1 MSNLFIS
8 YMNADAEIAE
18 SLERLLLDK
27 GHQVRIRVG
36 AAVSGL
42 WRTKFTK
49 GLAAADVVLVVLSD
63 SGLTSKNVLGE
74 IGAARVMDYLKGMV
88 VLPILVGEMPV
99 PDFISDLYCFRLKS
113 NDKADLA
120 KLADRLD
127 KAILDDVK
135 SAPRIFISHRHVDEP
150 IAAKLVALLEQAF
163 HIEKNDLRC
172 TSVKPYVL
180 SPGERTSEQLRS
192 DIARSELVIGILGPD
207 TADSNY
213 VLCELGASWGRDV
226 PTVPVL
232 TRGATYADVPS
243 PLNER
248 HSISLENPDH
258 CIDLVEYVAIKT
270 SLKRKEQSA
279 ERLGPHVDALTAA
292 ASLPRPASKT
302 TPMLIARFMDDDVR
316 AREGRRNIQLGVARC
331 PNDTFQV
338 VFCGHDEGLI
348 TDRHALEN
356 DLCQVARTNPAKG
369 VIWPAEEESW
379 SVSGDCRF
387 FAIGIRGDGS
397 FAVSAGLCEA
407 LENWYRDSVNGTLA
421 EDVDTAIQDLI
432 KNDGTGLYARLDTRR
447 T

>member
-8 YMNADAEIAE
+8 YMHADVEVAQC
-18 SLERLLLDK
+18 LENLLLDK

-42 WRTKFTK
+42 WRTKFTR
-49 GLAAADVVLVVLSD
+49 GLAAADVVLAILSD
-63 SGLTSKNVLGE
+63 NGLMSKNVVGE
-74 IGAARVMDYLKGMV
+74 IGAARVMDHLKGVV
-88 VLPILVGEMPV
+88 VLPILVGEMPI

-113 NDKADLA
+113 NDKTELA
-120 KLADRLD
+120 KLADQLD
-127 KAILDDVK
+127 RAISDDVK
-135 SAPRIFISHRHVDEP
+135 SAPRIFISHRHIDEP
-150 IAAKLVALLEQAF
+150 IAAKLVALLAQAF
-163 HIEKNDLRC
+163 QIEKNDLRC

-180 SPGERTSEQLRS
+180 SPGERTSEQLRW

-207 TADSNY
+207 TAESNY

-226 PTVPVL
+226 PTVPAL

-258 CIDLVEYVAIKT
+258 CLELIEWVAIRT

-279 ERLGPHVDALTAA
+279 EKLGPHVDALTAA

-302 TPMLIARFMDDDVR
+302 TPMLIARFMDHKASAGRD
-316 AREGRRNIQLGVARC
+316 GRRNIQLGVKRC

-348 TDRHALEN
+348 TDGHALEN

-369 VIWPAEEESW
+369 VIWPPEEEWW
-379 SVSGDCRF
+379 SVSGDCGF
-387 FAIGIRGDGS
+387 FAIGIGGDDS

-407 LENWYRDSVNGTLA
+407 LTNWYGDSADGPLPV
-421 EDVDTAIQDLI
+421 DVDTAIQDLI
-432 KNDGTGLYARLDTRR
+432 AHDGTGLNARRR
-447 T
+447 M